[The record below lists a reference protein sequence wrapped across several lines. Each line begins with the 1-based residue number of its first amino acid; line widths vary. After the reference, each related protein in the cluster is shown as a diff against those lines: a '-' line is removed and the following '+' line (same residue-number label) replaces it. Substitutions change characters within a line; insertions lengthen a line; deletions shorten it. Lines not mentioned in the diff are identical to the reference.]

1 MREESS
7 ESRSARQ
14 KEGAMALDEAAV
26 HLRNALM
33 WLEREKGVVVNGW
46 GGEEVGMS
54 EQVNEYWLA

>member
-1 MREESS
+1 MKEDSS

-14 KEGAMALDEAAV
+14 KEAMMALDEAAV